1 MPMLQKW
8 TKVVRE
14 QIKMGKNY
22 DYTHIFDG
30 VYAPVTE
37 YTPLPMTEQLFWNR
51 VGWLRHAMI
60 TAEDFEFRILW
71 YWKLQDLLRRIP

>member
-1 MPMLQKW
+1 MSNHKI
-8 TKVVRE
+8 KAVRV
-14 QIKMGKNY
+14 QIKMTK
-22 DYTHIFDG
+22 
-30 VYAPVTE
+30 
-37 YTPLPMTEQLFWNR
+37 EQLFWNR